1 MDQARPVTLLPAQ
14 PQRLWGWPAVVNFSA
29 GGLGAGLYAVS
40 ALAAE
45 LGPSPALG
53 VAAWLGP
60 ALVALGF
67 GAVAVEAGRPWRGP
81 RVLARLGS
89 SWMSRELALGA
100 LFGALALGEFVR
112 PSAGQRLLALL
123 AALGFALAQGLIL
136 HRARAVAAWAVGI
149 MPALFLVS
157 ALLSGAALHAL
168 VSVGLGLPPSRA
180 LLGGLTTL
188 LVAGAVAWLAYLG
201 WSDDPAFM
209 QAIRPLRAGRSATL
223 LVGAGYLAPLAL
235 VAVGLA
241 WPALAAG
248 AVALAGALAVAG
260 QVHTKSALILRAG
273 HLRPVTLPQA
283 LRPRRF
289 S

>member
-1 MDQARPVTLLPAQ
+1 MDQTRPVTLLPAQ

-40 ALAAE
+40 ALAA
-45 LGPSPALG
+45 GFAASPVLG

-112 PSAGQRLLALL
+112 PSVGQRVLALL
-123 AALGFALAQGLIL
+123 AALGLALAQGLVL

-149 MPALFLVS
+149 MPLLFLVS
-157 ALLSGAALHAL
+157 ALLSGAALHTL

-180 LLGGLTTL
+180 LLGGLMTL
-188 LVAGAVAWLAYLG
+188 LALGAVAWLAYLG
-201 WSDDPAFM
+201 WSHDPAFA
-209 QAIRPLRAGRSATL
+209 QAAQPLRAGRGATL
-223 LVGAGYLAPLAL
+223 LVGTGYVVPFVLLA
-235 VAVGLA
+235 VALA

-248 AVALAGALAVAG
+248 AAVLAGTLVVAG
-260 QVHTKSALILRAG
+260 QVHAKSALILQAG
-273 HLRPVTLPQA
+273 HLRPVTLPHA
-283 LRPRRF
+283 LRPRRL